1 MSSSTIDSR
10 LTNDEPKEKLSIV
23 LVTSAIPMHP
33 KTDLIDL
40 VIASLDL
47 VKGVQDCD
55 LIIVCDRMKVIE
67 PDRKTNWKSGRVN
80 NDSQL
85 KYEQYIE
92 TLRRKYLGPRITLNE
107 TTSNQKEKI
116 QINIDQQ
123 TLPLHEKTCDTDDIT
138 EELLEDLKYLKVS
151 KNRRR
156 SNVKILYMTSHMGF
170 AHCLRE
176 GLDNVNT
183 EYVLVMQHDRAF
195 SENLDIHPILN
206 LLDKEKSIRYIGF
219 QTAANKQYVYKKL
232 KSKYRIKSNEKDL
245 IEGALIPIMYWY
257 DSTHIS
263 RTKDYIKLIQKECKI
278 GQFIE
283 TTYGGKIEQQISK
296 EIESGL
302 WSFQYHMDN
311 YGMFMW
317 YDEKIGLDTPMCRH
331 LDGRGFCPMEERI
344 KEGWP
349 PMNHH
354 LHNVKDIIQKIHKVN
369 NL

>member
-1 MSSSTIDSR
+1 
-10 LTNDEPKEKLSIV
+10 
-23 LVTSAIPMHP
+23 
-33 KTDLIDL
+33 
-40 VIASLDL
+40 
-47 VKGVQDCD
+47 
-55 LIIVCDRMKVIE
+55 
-67 PDRKTNWKSGRVN
+67 
-80 NDSQL
+80 
-85 KYEQYIE
+85 
-92 TLRRKYLGPRITLNE
+92 
-107 TTSNQKEKI
+107 
-116 QINIDQQ
+116 
-123 TLPLHEKTCDTDDIT
+123 
-138 EELLEDLKYLKVS
+138 
-151 KNRRR
+151 
-156 SNVKILYMTSHMGF
+156 MTSHMGF